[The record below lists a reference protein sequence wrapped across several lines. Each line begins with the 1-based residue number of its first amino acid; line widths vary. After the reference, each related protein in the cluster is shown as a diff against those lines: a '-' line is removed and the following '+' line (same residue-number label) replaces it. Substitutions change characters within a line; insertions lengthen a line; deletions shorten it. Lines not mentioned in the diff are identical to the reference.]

1 MNSKKL
7 ALVFFILFTAGV
19 VAAYYSGLP
28 VPPQRIALDVSKNL
42 ERELQRLDE
51 QAAVILSHLEEGNR
65 SLPLTSGTYSF
76 FLFESSRLLEWSSND
91 FVPSAASVA
100 ETFSLK
106 LLKAGNGNY
115 LAKKW
120 KLKDARFLIGV
131 VPLIRNY
138 SITNDYLKTAWNE
151 RVFPSSNFDILEP
164 DANLGLPVC
173 VHEECVFRISF
184 LQNELPIHQKTKA
197 TALILI
203 SFSIIVAILMAYRLV
218 KKIPSPELQ
227 LLALYVVFGVVRYGM
242 VTFNFP
248 ADFVTSDLFNP
259 QVFASSSLNASLGDL
274 ILNEVVLL
282 LLCIQ
287 LFRNYSSFDSLK
299 FLYGENVWSWVLSV
313 ASALCVLYATLFP
326 FIVIQTLYNNSSIIL
341 DLSKSLRF
349 DMLRVFA
356 TIAVLLSGICSFL
369 FSHTFIRLLIAD
381 GARTRVLTSFLIGVV
396 IFSAI
401 NSAVQQ
407 PFFSSLLL
415 GVVYFLLVYIL
426 KLYTSL
432 RQVSFATFVYLFV
445 SIFFLSTN
453 GAYAVGFFEHKEKIE
468 NQFRFAS
475 NFLIDRDPFGEYLL
489 QETAEKISHDAF
501 SQIRIASPILSLD
514 AVRQKIRQVFIP
526 SYFNKYDVDIYIFN
540 AAGQPLD
547 NRTNASFSEIIG
559 SYDNDSFRTAYESVY
574 FINSPSNDITQKYL
588 VKIPMNRMNA
598 IAGYVVLEFSLKK
611 IIPES
616 VYPELL
622 VDNRSKD
629 FYSAPDISYAVYSD
643 TSLLFSSGDFNYDL
657 TFQREWLGI
666 PELHTEGIRAAGFDH
681 IALEDQNERIA
692 VVSSPQSERV
702 YLLANFSFWLVLG
715 LAIILIQLLI
725 LGIEN
730 YWQGEKLFFS
740 ARIQLLLNA
749 AFFLPLI
756 IVSISTLNLTNVSSQ
771 IQLNNEYLGKAE
783 SFGTE
788 LAAYLNDYL
797 AGGDDVVD
805 FENQLTDLANLTNL
819 DANVYHVTGE
829 ILASSQP
836 LIVENYLV
844 SGYINPTAR
853 QEILSGKNL
862 VIQKENV
869 GSLEYFVSYAALK
882 APRTGKLIGILGI
895 PFFQSAYSLEKVQI
909 SVLSNIL
916 NIFALIFIGLV
927 ILSYFVSQWL
937 TFPLK
942 FITQSLRKTS
952 LVKTNQPL
960 IWNSD
965 DEIGLMVKEYNQ
977 MLFKLGE
984 SKAEL
989 EHTQRERA
997 WREIAQQVA
1006 HEIKNPLTPMKLTLQ
1021 QLERSMGAGNHTQEK
1036 TVKAV
1041 ASLLAQVETLNQIA
1055 SSFSSFARMPEP
1067 VMNPLMLVPL
1077 LKRIVDLHMHAGDL
1091 TFTSAVKDAC
1101 VLADEQLLGRTFSN
1115 LILNAFQSSVP
1126 GRAMQCKVVLSRD
1139 DANYI
1144 VAVQDNGKGIQPEE
1158 AERIFSPY
1166 FTTKHSGS
1174 GLGLAISKQA
1184 IEQMKGKIWFE
1195 TTIGKGST
1203 FFVSLPVL
1211 ASQDDSGKMSEP

>member
-1 MNSKKL
+1 LNSKKL
-7 ALVFFILFTAGV
+7 AFVFIIFFAAGM
-19 VAAYYSGLP
+19 VAVYFSGRP
-28 VPPQRIALDVSKNL
+28 VPPQRIAVDVSTNL
-42 ERELQRLDE
+42 ERELQQLDE
-51 QAAVILSHLEEGNR
+51 RAHGILLHLEEGER
-65 SLPLTSGTYSF
+65 SLPLTSKQYSF
-76 FLFESSRLLEWSSND
+76 FLFESSRLIDWSSND

-100 ETFSLK
+100 EPFSLK

-120 KLKDARFLIGV
+120 KLKDSRFLVGV

-138 SITNDYLKTAWNE
+138 SITNRYLKTAWNE
-151 RVFPSSNFDILEP
+151 RVFPASNFDILEP

-173 VHEECVFRISF
+173 IHDECVFRISF
-184 LQNELPIHQKTKA
+184 LQNELPIHKKTKA
-197 TALILI
+197 TALVLV
-203 SFSIIVAILMAYRLV
+203 SLSIIVLMAIIYRFV

-227 LLALYVVFGVVRYGM
+227 LVTLYLAAVGLRYGM

-248 ADFVTSDLFNP
+248 AGFVSSDLFNP
-259 QVFASSSLNASLGDL
+259 QVFASSTLNASLGDL
-274 ILNEVVLL
+274 LLNEIVLL
-282 LLCIQ
+282 FLCIH
-287 LFRNYSSFDSLK
+287 LFRNYKSFTSLK
-299 FLYGENVWSWVLSV
+299 VLYRDNVWAWVLSV
-313 ASALCVLYATLFP
+313 LSALCVLYATLFP
-326 FIVIQTLYNNSSIIL
+326 FVVIQTLYNNSSIIL

-349 DMLRVFA
+349 DQLRVVA
-356 TIAVLLSGICSFL
+356 TIAVLFSGICSFL

-381 GARTRVLTSFLIGVV
+381 GARLRVLISFLIGIVLFA
-396 IFSAI
+396 II
-401 NSAVQQ
+401 NSAIQQ
-407 PFFSSLLL
+407 AYQSTLLL
-415 GVVYFLLVYIL
+415 GVVYFLLVYLL

-432 RQVSFATFVYLFV
+432 RQLSFATFVYLFV

-489 QETAEKISHDAF
+489 EETAEKISHDAF

-526 SYFNKYDVDIYIFN
+526 SYFNKYDVEIYIFN

-547 NRTNASFSEIIG
+547 NRTNSTFSEVIG

-574 FINSPSNDITQKYL
+574 FINSPSSDVTQKYL
-588 VKIPMNRMNA
+588 VKIPMNRLNA

-629 FYSAPDISYAVYSD
+629 FYGAPDISYAVYSD

-657 TFQREWLGI
+657 TFKREWLGI
-666 PELHTEGIRAAGFDH
+666 PALHTEGIQAAGFDH

-692 VVSSPQSERV
+692 VVSSPQSQRV
-702 YLLANFSFWLVLG
+702 YMLANFSFWLVLG
-715 LAIILIQLLI
+715 LAIILIQLMV

-749 AFFLPLI
+749 AFFVPLI
-756 IVSISTLNLTNVSSQ
+756 IVSVTTLNLTNISSQ
-771 IQLNNEYLGKAE
+771 IQLNNEYLDKAE
-783 SFGTE
+783 SFGTQ
-788 LAAYLNDYL
+788 LSVYLNEYL
-797 AGGDDVVD
+797 NGGDDVVD
-805 FENQLTDLANLTNL
+805 FENQVTDLANLTNL
-819 DANVYHVTGE
+819 DANVYNVTGE

-844 SGYINPTAR
+844 SGYVNPTAR
-853 QEILSGKNL
+853 QEILKGKNL

-895 PFFQSAYSLEKVQI
+895 PFFQSAYSLEKMQI
-909 SVLSNIL
+909 SVLANIL
-916 NIFALIFIGLV
+916 SIFALIFIGLV

-960 IWNSD
+960 KWNAD

-1021 QLERSMGAGNHTQEK
+1021 QLERSINAESHTPEK
-1036 TVKAV
+1036 TEKAV
-1041 ASLLAQVETLNQIA
+1041 ASLLTQVETLNEIA
-1055 SSFSSFARMPEP
+1055 SSFSSFAKMPEP
-1067 VMNPLMLVPL
+1067 VMHPLTLAPL
-1077 LKRIVDLHMHAGDL
+1077 LKRIVDLHAHAGDL
-1091 TFTSAVKDAC
+1091 TFTSTVKDAW
-1101 VLADEQLLGRTFSN
+1101 VLADEQLLGRTLSN
-1115 LILNAFQSSVP
+1115 LILNAFQAAQP
-1126 GRAMQCKVVLSRD
+1126 GRAMQVKVTLSQIHD
-1139 DANYI
+1139 IYEM
-1144 VAVQDNGKGIQPEE
+1144 AVQDNGKGILPEE
-1158 AERIFSPY
+1158 ADRIFSPY

-1195 TTIGKGST
+1195 TAIGKGST
-1203 FFVSLPVL
+1203 FFISMPVL
-1211 ASQDDSGKMSEP
+1211 PNPNASHIK